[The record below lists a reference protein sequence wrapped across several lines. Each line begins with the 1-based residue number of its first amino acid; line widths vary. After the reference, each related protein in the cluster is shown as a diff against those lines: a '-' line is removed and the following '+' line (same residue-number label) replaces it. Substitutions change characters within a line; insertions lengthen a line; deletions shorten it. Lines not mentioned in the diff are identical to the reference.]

1 MKKKTPKTIAD
12 LKINWT
18 FCKGEGNTPIPES
31 KVFFL
36 FQELNSSIYD
46 LIIKKDRY
54 VVKYQNEEFVIHS
67 LDNESVCSFMSY
79 LNWLVWDSFE
89 KTFKLK
95 KFVRVSD
102 TEYVLYGE

>member
-18 FCKGEGNTPIPES
+18 FCKSEVNTPIPES

-36 FQELNSSIYD
+36 FQELNSSIYN
-46 LIIKKDRY
+46 LVIKKDRY
-54 VVKYQNEEFVIHS
+54 VIKYQNEEFVIHS
-67 LDNESVCSFMSY
+67 LHNESVCSFMTY
-79 LNWLVWDSFE
+79 LNWLIWNSFE

-102 TEYVLYGE
+102 TEYIIYGE

>member
-1 MKKKTPKTIAD
+1 MKKKISNTIAD

-46 LIIKKDRY
+46 LVIKKDRY
-54 VVKYQNEEFVIHS
+54 LIRYQNEEFIIDS
-67 LDNESVCSFMSY
+67 LISESLCSFMTY

-102 TEYVLYGE
+102 TEYILYGE